1 MLAST
6 TLVEGGARYGV
17 ARARQKPEFLLCS
30 VAITALST
38 VGLAH
43 ATGAEALRFQCK
55 LVLLPLIVY
64 SPPSKGTSALVQSSA
79 GAIRTGTDA

>member
-6 TLVEGGARYGV
+6 TLVEGGAGYGV
-17 ARARQKPEFLLCS
+17 ARARQNPEFLLCS
-30 VAITALST
+30 VAIIALSR
-38 VGLAH
+38 VDLAH
-43 ATGAEALRFQCK
+43 VTGAEALRFQSK
-55 LVLLPLIVY
+55 LVLLPLIVC